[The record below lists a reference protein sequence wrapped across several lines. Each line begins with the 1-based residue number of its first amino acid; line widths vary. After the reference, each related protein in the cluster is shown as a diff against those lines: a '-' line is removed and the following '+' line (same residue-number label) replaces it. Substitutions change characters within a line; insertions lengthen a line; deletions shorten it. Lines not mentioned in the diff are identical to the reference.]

1 MQPPSTITQI
11 MAELTQIAIFE
22 MTYTYQKCWDTIGQR
37 EAPCIRRIEDDALI
51 PTDPLNTDYQE
62 YLDWVADGNEPLPAD

>member
-1 MQPPSTITQI
+1 
-11 MAELTQIAIFE
+11 